1 MRCDLR
7 ASNSNSLGFRREILE
22 ERIRVFFF
30 HVVGLAFMGKLI
42 EGEVSEE
49 LHSKDAD
56 LLWKVRLFNYL
67 AYESVAF
74 VSLLTKQC
82 NLVLFLK
89 NPWGVL
95 RWWK

>member
-1 MRCDLR
+1 M
-7 ASNSNSLGFRREILE
+7 
-22 ERIRVFFF
+22 FFF

-67 AYESVAF
+67 A
-74 VSLLTKQC
+74 
-82 NLVLFLK
+82 
-89 NPWGVL
+89 
-95 RWWK
+95 